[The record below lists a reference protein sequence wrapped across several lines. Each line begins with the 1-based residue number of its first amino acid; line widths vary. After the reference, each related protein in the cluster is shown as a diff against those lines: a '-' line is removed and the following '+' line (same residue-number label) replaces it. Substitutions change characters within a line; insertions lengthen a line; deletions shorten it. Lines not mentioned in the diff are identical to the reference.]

1 MGVILEP
8 GANLI
13 KAGNFV
19 AKAPND
25 FYKNRL
31 SSEIQF

>member
-8 GANLI
+8 GSDLI
-13 KAGNFV
+13 KAANFV

-25 FYKNRL
+25 FFKNRL
-31 SSEIQF
+31 SSEIYF